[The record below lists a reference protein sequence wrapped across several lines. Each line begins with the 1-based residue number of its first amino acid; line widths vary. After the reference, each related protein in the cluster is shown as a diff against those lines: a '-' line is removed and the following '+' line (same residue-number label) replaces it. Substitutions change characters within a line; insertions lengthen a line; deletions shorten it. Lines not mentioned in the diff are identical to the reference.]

1 MKTFLFA
8 MALAAAM
15 GCKGKPDSENKPAPA
30 PTPAPAPPPTAT
42 QPKPAPPEQMIKKEP
57 PIAVAGVPTEC
68 SDYEAA
74 IERLATCDKLDVQTR
89 AKLRHEY
96 NIAANM
102 WKQMNAADKAKLV
115 EACKGGSHAVEE
127 AAKKPCGW

>member
-8 MALAAAM
+8 MALAAM
-15 GCKGKPDSENKPAPA
+15 GCKGKSDSEQQPAPA
-30 PTPAPAPPPTAT
+30 PAPAPAPPQ
-42 QPKPAPPEQMIKKEP
+42 QPIKKEP

-68 SDYEAA
+68 TDYKAA
-74 IERLATCDKLDVQTR
+74 IERLSTCDKLDVQTR

-102 WKQMNAADKAKLV
+102 WNQMSTADKAKLV
-115 EACKGGSHAVEE
+115 DACKGGIHAVEE
-127 AAKKPCGW
+127 AAKTPCGW